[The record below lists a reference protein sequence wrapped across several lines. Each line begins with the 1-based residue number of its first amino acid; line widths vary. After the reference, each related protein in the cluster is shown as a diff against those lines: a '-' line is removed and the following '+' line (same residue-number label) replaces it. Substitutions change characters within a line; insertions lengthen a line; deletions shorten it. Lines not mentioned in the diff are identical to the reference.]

1 MPAFVCISVPLPSF
15 CVEMT
20 FLNVD
25 GFVRHVTQKTLTHME
40 ITIVFDRHGLEILFW
55 FKIIFYF

>member
-1 MPAFVCISVPLPSF
+1 MGLYAMSREKKL
-15 CVEMT
+15 M
-20 FLNVD
+20 
-25 GFVRHVTQKTLTHME
+25 HME

>member
-1 MPAFVCISVPLPSF
+1 
-15 CVEMT
+15 MT

-55 FKIIFYF
+55 FKIIFLFLNCIIDFATFDL